1 MSSVTDPEDNWAGRY
16 TCTGMLLRRALA
28 VVLALGALA
37 LPAAGQAPDAT
48 RPFLG
53 VTLTDRTFTTPRP
66 ARMLVAQ
73 VDLTAPGIRVTV
85 TPPGGARETVRETT
99 RAFLERSGAQLA
111 VNAHFFL
118 PFPSDEDEVWL
129 IGLAAS
135 AGRIYSAFERPS
147 QSFAIVADAPALVF
161 DRRHRARIVPKQPGA
176 EATRVRGRGR
186 IWHAVAGSAQ
196 IVTSGAV
203 TIPVYRDDAH
213 PTGTLTPGPDGRYDH
228 RRSWYDLVTARTV
241 VGLSRNRKVLTL
253 TTVDGRVGV
262 SGLTPREIAE
272 MLVREF
278 GVWDALN
285 LDGGG
290 STTMAWRDP
299 ATGLAALLNA
309 PSDGVDGRRV
319 GSSLAVFA
327 RPVPTAGAKGPRP

>member
-1 MSSVTDPEDNWAGRY
+1 MFI
-16 TCTGMLLRRALA
+16 RRALA
-28 VVLALGALA
+28 VVLALGTLA
-37 LPAAGQAPDAT
+37 LPASGQAPGTT

-53 VTLTDRTFTTPRP
+53 VTLTDRTVTKPRP

-73 VDLTAPGIRVTV
+73 VDLTAPGVRIAVS
-85 TPPGGARETVRETT
+85 PPGGARETVRETT
-99 RAFLERSGAQLA
+99 RAFLERRGAQLA

-118 PFPSDEDEVWL
+118 PFPSNEPEVWL

-135 AGRIYSAFERPS
+135 GGRVYSAFEHPE
-147 QSFAIVADAPALVF
+147 QSYAIGPEAPALVF

-176 EATRVRGRGR
+176 DATRVRGRGR

-196 IVTSGAV
+196 IVTRGAV
-203 TIPVYRDDAH
+203 TIPVYRDQAH
-213 PTGTLTPGPDGRYDH
+213 PTGTLTPGPDGRYDNQ
-228 RRSWYDLVTARTV
+228 RSWYELVTARTV
-241 VGLSRNRKVLTL
+241 VGLSRNRRILTL
-253 TTVDGRVGV
+253 ATVDGRVGV

-272 MLVREF
+272 ALVREF

-290 STTMAWRDP
+290 STAMAWRDP
-299 ATGLAALLNA
+299 ATGRAALLNM
-309 PSDGVDGRRV
+309 PSDGVDGRQV

-327 RPVPTAGAKGPRP
+327 RPAPTADATRPRP